1 MKRYCLACDLKNDPA
16 LIAEYIDW
24 HTRVWPEVLE
34 SLRQAGVFDMEI
46 YNVGD
51 RLFMIL
57 EVTDDFTFERK
68 AEMDL
73 ANETVQKW
81 ETMMSQF
88 QSVLPFATE
97 GRKWIPMERVFWLQ
111 KALLQ
116 RPD

>member
-24 HTRVWPEVLE
+24 HKRVWQEVLE

-46 YNVGD
+46 YSVGD
-51 RLFMIL
+51 RLFMII

-73 ANETVQKW
+73 ANERVQEW
-81 ETMMSQF
+81 ETMMSRF
-88 QSVLPFATE
+88 QSVLPFSKDGT
-97 GRKWIPMERVFWLQ
+97 KWLPMERVFWLQ
-111 KALLQ
+111 KALLE
-116 RPD
+116 RED